1 MERGGRERERERYYE
16 AYISYGEKVLLSY
29 AFSCSSS
36 EFHHSSFVA
45 TERETWRTLSGGGEG
60 TVTGTWNTGRKE
72 GDGGGMPVIDAFK
85 RTSMRSSLRGD
96 TTR

>member
-1 MERGGRERERERYYE
+1 MEREGERGRERERYYE

-45 TERETWRTLSGGGEG
+45 TERETWNE
-60 TVTGTWNTGRKE
+60 TWNTGRNG
-72 GDGGGMPVIDAFK
+72 GDAGGMPVIDAFTK
-85 RTSMRSSLRGD
+85 TSMRSSLRGD